1 MTQYL
6 SFSDVQALPRLKR
19 ACESLG
25 LVLDDKQYTSL
36 LDYLTL
42 LKKWNKTYNLTAIRD
57 TDGMLVQHLFDSL
70 AVVPFFQ
77 TSLVS
82 RETSVV
88 LDIGSGAGLPG
99 VVISIAMPGTQVICV
114 DAVEKKTAFIQH
126 AASILKLSNLSAV
139 HGRIESIEKVN
150 CDIAVSR
157 AFSSLDDFVSL
168 ADRHVK
174 VGGSILAMKGKK
186 PDDELAA
193 MQQATWEVTRIDTLQ
208 VPELDAQRC
217 LVHFRRTQ
225 EEA

>member
-1 MTQYL
+1 MNQHL
-6 SFSDVQALPRLKR
+6 PFSEVRALPRLKK
-19 ACESLG
+19 ACQTLGVILDES
-25 LVLDDKQYTSL
+25 QCASL
-36 LDYLTL
+36 LDYLAL
-42 LKKWNKTYNLTAIRD
+42 LHKWNRTYNLTAIRD
-57 TDGMLVQHLFDSL
+57 VDRMLAQHLFDSL

-77 TSLVS
+77 TELVP

-99 VVISIAMPGTQVICV
+99 VVISIAMPNTQVICV

-126 AASILKLSNLSAV
+126 VASMLKLDNLKVV

-174 VGGSILAMKGKK
+174 VGGSILAMKGKL
-186 PDDELAA
+186 PDDEIAA
-193 MQQATWEVTRIDTLQ
+193 MQQTAWKVTHINTLQ

>member
-1 MTQYL
+1 MSQHL
-6 SFSDVQALPRLKR
+6 PFSEVQALPRLKK
-19 ACESLG
+19 ACQSLG
-25 LVLDDKQYTSL
+25 VTLDDSQYASL
-36 LDYLTL
+36 LDYLAL
-42 LKKWNKTYNLTAIRD
+42 LHRWNRTYNLTAIRD
-57 TDGMLVQHLFDSL
+57 VDKMLVQHLFDSL
-70 AVVPFFQ
+70 SVVPTFQ
-77 TSLVS
+77 AELVS

-99 VVISIAMPGTQVICV
+99 VVISIVMPNIQVICV

-126 AASILKLSNLSAV
+126 AASMLKLGNLKAV
-139 HGRIESIEKVN
+139 HGRIEAIEKVN

-168 ADRHVK
+168 AGRHVK
-174 VGGSILAMKGKK
+174 VGGSILAMKGKL
-186 PDDELAA
+186 PDDEIAA
-193 MQQATWEVTRIDTLQ
+193 MQQTAWKITSIDSLQ

>member
-1 MTQYL
+1 MTQT
-6 SFSDVQALPRLKR
+6 SFFTEVQALPRLMR
-19 ACESLG
+19 ACQSLG
-25 LVLDDKQYTSL
+25 VVLDDNQYASL
-36 LDYLTL
+36 LEYLSL
-42 LKKWNKTYNLTAIRD
+42 LNKWNKTYNLTAIRD
-57 TDGMLVQHLFDSL
+57 ADKMLVQHLFDSL

-77 TSLVS
+77 AALVS

-99 VVISIAMPGTQVICV
+99 VVISIALPNTQVICV

-126 AASILKLSNLSAV
+126 AASILKLGNLKAV
-139 HGRIESIEKVN
+139 HGRIEAIERVN

-168 ADRHVK
+168 ADRHVID
-174 VGGSILAMKGKK
+174 GGCILAMKGKM
-186 PDDELAA
+186 PDDEIAA
-193 MQQATWEVTRIDTLQ
+193 MQQTTWGVTRIDTLQ

-225 EEA
+225 EKA